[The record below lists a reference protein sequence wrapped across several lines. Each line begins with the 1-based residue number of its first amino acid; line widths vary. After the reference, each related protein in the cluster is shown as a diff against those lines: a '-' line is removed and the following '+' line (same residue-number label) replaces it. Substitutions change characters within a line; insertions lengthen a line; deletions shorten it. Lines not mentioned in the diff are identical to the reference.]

1 MNRKL
6 LLQII
11 CLACV
16 ISSFAQ
22 GKLLHSSQYV
32 VNSCWAVTFG
42 QINYYPVTPKVY
54 DDKIYEDCLYM
65 GNAKFPFIGKN
76 SRDNTRIYK
85 VSENVN
91 YVVGENYSL
100 EELAALN
107 ILGTTTYM
115 HTCYQQSAVVPQN
128 SGTSVGGNYYDRSSG
143 NSNNS
148 NEPTSVSC
156 HNCNGTGRCGMA
168 YYKGYCHGSGLCQYC
183 SGGIIYSYGVKTVCR
198 NCMPNAP
205 GKCHYCNG
213 TGKCQTCNG
222 TGRIMR

>member
-1 MNRKL
+1 MLGCHIWANQL
-6 LLQII
+6 LPSYSKSVRCQDLWR
-11 CLACV
+11 L
-16 ISSFAQ
+16 S
-22 GKLLHSSQYV
+22 
-32 VNSCWAVTFG
+32 
-42 QINYYPVTPKVY
+42 VY
-54 DDKIYEDCLYM
+54 GECEI
-65 GNAKFPFIGKN
+65 PFH
-76 SRDNTRIYK
+76 RDNTRIYK

-148 NEPTSVSC
+148 NQPTSVSC